1 MAELKQNTVLNFDGG
16 LLTIKLAG
24 HGDGNGW
31 ATFAF
36 DDSQVD
42 IDEDGFHVVEIA
54 PTELREFRDFI
65 DRAIA
70 QRAALQ
76 EAGR

>member
-1 MAELKQNTVLNFDGG
+1 MAELKQNTALSFDGG

-24 HGDGNGW
+24 HGDANGW
-31 ATFAF
+31 ATLAIP
-36 DDSQVD
+36 DDQVD
-42 IDEDGFHVVEIA
+42 IDEEGYSVIEIA
-54 PTELREFRDFI
+54 PSELVELRDFI